1 MTGTKR
7 TSLTDVSVA
16 PTGGWRLVESPA
28 KPAPTSDTRGA
39 STEGVLLVQGRMI
52 TQAGSRSQVVVTV
65 DPAAIDRK
73 LTIRKLNDRLEGRT
87 ARSDTFADF
96 KPRR

>member
-1 MTGTKR
+1 
-7 TSLTDVSVA
+7 
-16 PTGGWRLVESPA
+16 
-28 KPAPTSDTRGA
+28 
-39 STEGVLLVQGRMI
+39 MI
-52 TQAGSRSQVVVTV
+52 TQGGGRAQVVVTV

-87 ARSDTFADF
+87 PRSDTFADF

>member
-1 MTGTKR
+1 MTGSKR
-7 TSLTDVSVA
+7 TLLTGGTVSPA
-16 PTGGWRLVESPA
+16 GWRLVESNA
-28 KPAPTSDTRGA
+28 TTAFTSDTRGT
-39 STEGVLLVQGRMI
+39 SNEGVLLVQGRMI
-52 TQAGSRSQVVVTV
+52 TEASGRSQFVVTV

-87 ARSDTFADF
+87 PRSDTFADF